1 MTKIEGEQ
9 EALRRWRQLSPDQR
23 AGFEDAEAYA
33 VRLDLELD
41 FPTVT
46 NRRRLIA
53 AWLMR
58 DLISARA
65 AQVAEATK
73 AA

>member
-1 MTKIEGEQ
+1 MTNTEGEQ
-9 EALRRWRQLSPDQR
+9 EALRRWRQLPLDQR
-23 AGFEDAEAYA
+23 SRFEDAEAYA

-41 FPTVT
+41 FPTVIS
-46 NRRRLIA
+46 RHRLIA

-58 DLISARA
+58 DLIATRA
-65 AQVAEATK
+65 ARTEATK